1 MTEQTTVSESALEPA
16 QLIALNAAS
25 GVSRAA
31 ICQLAQ
37 SRERWWPARGKPSA
51 AGARALGVSAKQ
63 LAAARVAVQDRGGFV
78 ASELDAAESRSVEV
92 ITILD
97 ASYPPPLRELALPPP
112 VLYIRGSLP
121 ERPSLSIVGA
131 RHASSYGCDV
141 AAGLAT
147 GLTERG
153 LTIVSGFARGIDATA
168 HRAAARAEGGSTV
181 AILGCGLDVD
191 YPRGRDRLR
200 QEVTANGALVSEFPF
215 GTAPLRQNF
224 PVRNRLIAALGHG
237 TLVVEATAR
246 SGSLITAR
254 LALEL
259 GRDVY
264 AVPGRI
270 FDDRAHGPNTL
281 IRDGAFLVQHPR
293 DILETLPQQIHDQLR
308 PEEKPNQKAA
318 TPRLPPEQAQII
330 ELLPPGSEV
339 GADELARESGLGVE
353 KVSALL
359 LELEIGGWV
368 RRRPG
373 AVFARTD
380 LW

>member
-1 MTEQTTVSESALEPA
+1 MTEQSTVSESALEPA
-16 QLIALNAAS
+16 QLIALNAVS

-31 ICQLAQ
+31 ICQLAS
-37 SRERWWPARGKPSA
+37 SRERWWPARGKLSA
-51 AGARALGVSAKQ
+51 ADARALGVSVKQ
-63 LAAARVAVQDRGGFV
+63 LAAARIAVQDRDGFV
-78 ASELDAAESRSVEV
+78 ARELDAAESRTVEI

-97 ASYPPPLRELALPPP
+97 ASYPQPLRELALPPP
-112 VLYIRGSLP
+112 VLYIRGSLRQ
-121 ERPSLSIVGA
+121 RPSLSIVGA
-131 RHASSYGCDV
+131 RHASSYGRDV

-153 LTIVSGFARGIDATA
+153 LTIVSGFARGIDAAA
-168 HRAAARAEGGSTV
+168 HRAAARAEGGSTL
-181 AILGCGLDVD
+181 AILGCGLDID

-200 QEVTANGALVSEFPF
+200 QEVAANGALVSEFPF

-259 GRDVY
+259 GREVY

-270 FDDRAHGPNTL
+270 FDNRAHGPNTL

-308 PEEKPNQKAA
+308 PEEKPNQKTA

-339 GADELARESGLGVE
+339 GSDELARESGLGVE
-353 KVSALL
+353 KVGALL